1 MAVLGVPH
9 AAFANTIAEQQD
21 NANGTKSVTLYSPH
35 PIANQAS
42 TKNDGQNTTISLE
55 AAGSSDIVTMRWEFS
70 TDGGATWTNIG
81 SVLTSPNDDGAWHL
95 EWNPVADS
103 GLTLPDANVK
113 VRAVGHSNL
122 DGLDHASSSSTMT
135 VSSTFDTIAINDGSA
150 LGVWHANG
158 GGAKVILSG
167 SASTNFPNA
176 QIAIADPGNGFDLGE
191 QTLLIAAGK
200 WKSVYDIEPTYAS
213 APFGYNAPDQIVFN
227 AVTDQVNPLSAD
239 SEGFTLYNQTIA
251 SITATHGTPPDNA
264 TAIPVTLTVK
274 DQNGNPIAGVNVSA
288 LQGGL
293 PLAALGTTDAN
304 GQVTTTQSV
313 NTGTVQYV
321 ANAATGNQVL
331 FDSGLGDK
339 DTSLL
344 LEAGHAASLVA
355 TSADGAAFDFDEQD
369 GNDVQV
375 QVKDQNGS
383 NFDVPDTQDLTY
395 HWKSISFTGE
405 TVNGTSH
412 TVATD
417 TTGKFDI
424 PALNGAD
431 FPHGL
436 ESGTFELYASLGEGG
451 TGHPV
456 TEAKVLTVKAGEAAV
471 RYTDPDGDGKVI
483 APVGTTAHVQG
494 QLVLEDGTG
503 LPGRKVDVN
512 MALGTEFDGHGN
524 TTGTPDAVITSND
537 PDTTG
542 ANGSFTV
549 DVEDLSTDPNETEVG
564 GEVQAFSAVSSFGDW
579 LGDANQAGEGP
590 EPYTE
595 GVDFV
600 ANSAPAGSVL
610 STDVSATAGPA
621 GSAAIGT
628 LHLETANGDD
638 LAGVQV
644 NLTLDHGYFINN
656 NHPFIDPVEGAYVPE
671 FDSSLGNHLTV
682 STDSSGDAFYFTS
695 IGRDSGFD
703 DDGKVDAKVT
713 ASVTGASSANDST
726 TWSSDNPF
734 NVSEI
739 SVVKTPDADQ
749 DEPTDPAPLGGPGVY
764 YDVFAKDQFGNPARG
779 VEVQVDCAVS
789 DDADCPT
796 FDYDLAHDGYGVAG
810 ASDLDNG
817 GDIALVGNEA
827 GDFHLTATVTGGLT
841 PDFFGNSTSTTEVW
855 DADGTFVGLI
865 FPTSNPVEKAV
876 TTTFEQTFYEVDET
890 QGHYAISADPGT
902 QNVPTDAPVTV
913 TVNATDQVGNP
924 LAGMEVDF
932 VRTSDADNDQVFFT
946 DGSGEAQYVF
956 QGTDQQCGSS
966 ETVTAVVRDPNTQA
980 IVKTLNITIHFKKC
994 AVDASLSGQ
1003 SSQDGKKDILK
1014 VTATTADGGSA
1025 LTGTPVTLMA
1035 KINGHWTHVGIG
1047 GDVLNSN
1054 GKVKITVKDRN
1065 GDHVTKYKAMIDEHG
1080 RNQATT
1086 TNKARVR

>member
-1 MAVLGVPH
+1 M
-9 AAFANTIAEQQD
+9 D
-21 NANGTKSVTLYSPH
+21 NQWGSKHVTLYGPH
-35 PIANQAS
+35 PGANQIS
-42 TKNDGQNTTISLE
+42 IKNDGSNTTVRLE
-55 AAGSSDIVTMRWEFS
+55 AGGTSDINTLRFQYS
-70 TDGGATWTNIG
+70 DDGGVTWVNIG
-81 SVLTSPNDDGAWHL
+81 GVLTSRNDDGAFSM
-95 EWNPVADS
+95 EWNPQADS
-103 GLTLPDANVK
+103 GIALGTVLQ
-113 VRAVGHSNL
+113 VRANGHSTL
-122 DGLDHASSSSTMT
+122 DGLDHPGSG
-135 VSSTFDTIAINDGSA
+135 VPVTFTNTQDTINVKDGSQ
-150 LGVWHANG
+150 LGVWHSNAGTDLVIVSGTASYNG
-158 GGAKVILSG
+158 TGTIGIGEPVTG
-167 SASTNFPNA
+167 TRVDVVNFPIASNA
-176 QIAIADPGNGFDLGE
+176 
-191 QTLLIAAGK
+191 
-200 WKSVYDIEPTYAS
+200 WKLAYDIKPSYS
-213 APFGYNAPDQIVFN
+213 VFPFGYNAPDQIVMSATTSSAN
-227 AVTDQVNPLSAD
+227 PTSSDTESYTLYDQVI
-239 SEGFTLYNQTIA
+239 T

-293 PLAALGTTDAN
+293 PFGFFGPTDAN

-313 NTGTVQYV
+313 NTGAVEYV
-321 ANAATGNQVL
+321 ANAATGNQIL

-339 DTSLL
+339 DTTLQ
-344 LEAGHAASLVA
+344 LEAGHAASLVG

-369 GNDVQV
+369 GNDIQV

-395 HWKSISFTGE
+395 HWRSIGFNGE

-424 PALNGAD
+424 PVISAGD

-436 ESGTFELYASLGEGG
+436 VAGTFELYASLGEGG

-471 RYTDPDGDGKVI
+471 RWSDPDGDGKVI
-483 APVGTTAHVQG
+483 APVGTTAHLQG

-512 MALGTEFDGHGN
+512 MVLGTEFDGHGN

-564 GEVQAFSAVSSFGDW
+564 GFVQAFSAVSSFGDW
-579 LGDANQAGEGP
+579 LGNTNPSDPSDPAEGA

-610 STDVSATAGPA
+610 DVNVSTTAGPA
-621 GSAAIGT
+621 GANTVGT
-628 LHLETANGDD
+628 VHLETSSGDD

-644 NLTLDHGYFINN
+644 NLSLDHGYFINI
-656 NHPFIDPVEGAYVPE
+656 NHPFVDPNEGGYVPE

-682 STDSSGDAFYFTS
+682 STNASGDATFFTS

-703 DDGKVDAKVT
+703 DDGRVDATVT
-713 ASVTGASSANDST
+713 AAVTGASSDSDTT

-779 VEVQVDCAVS
+779 VEVQIECSVS

-817 GDIALVGNEA
+817 GDIALVGNEP
-827 GDFHLTATVTGGLT
+827 GTFHLTAHVTGGLT
-841 PDFFGNSTSTTEVW
+841 PDFFGSSTSTTEVW
-855 DADGTFVGLI
+855 DADGTYVGFFV
-865 FPTSNPVEKAV
+865 PTANPVEKDIS
-876 TTTFEQTFYEVDET
+876 TTFEQTFYASEPT
-890 QGHYAISADPGT
+890 TFAIAADPGT
-902 QNVPTDAPVTV
+902 QDVPTDAPVTV
-913 TVNATDQVGNP
+913 TVTTTDQEGNP
-924 LAGMEVDF
+924 VPGLEVDF
-932 VRTSDADNDQVFFT
+932 VRTSDSDNDQTFFT
-946 DGSGEAQYVF
+946 DGDGVAQYVF
-956 QGTDQQCGSS
+956 QGTDQQCGSQD
-966 ETVTAVVRDPNTQA
+966 TVTAVVRDPNTQA
-980 IVKTLNITIHFKKC
+980 ILKTLNITIHFAKC
-994 AVDASLSGQ
+994 HVDASLSGQ

-1035 KINGHWTHVGIG
+1035 KINGNWTHVGIG

-1065 GDHVTKYKAMIDEHG
+1065 GDHVTKYKAFIDEHG
-1080 RNQATT
+1080 RNEAAV